1 MRVLRF
7 LLLFFIC
14 ICSLF
19 ASTLVTT
26 GVVPS
31 STGRVATQL
40 SVSSLSDDL
49 KSQESKEIEAIQEK
63 WNEVR
68 LMSKEEAEKL
78 EPEWKEAHE
87 RFHKKYDEDMEK
99 MLEITSKLQKMIEPP
114 RVAKKTQGQRKRDA
128 WAKVQEREAARA
140 AKK

>member
-1 MRVLRF
+1 MIFFF
-7 LLLFFIC
+7 LSLC
-14 ICSLF
+14 INS
-19 ASTLVTT
+19 
-26 GVVPS
+26 GVAPS
-31 STGRVATQL
+31 SIGRVATHL

-49 KSQESKEIEAIQEK
+49 KSQDSKEIEAIQEK

-68 LMSKEEAEKL
+68 LTSKEEAEKL
-78 EPEWKEAHE
+78 EPEWKEAYE

-99 MLEITSKLQKMIEPP
+99 MLDITNRLQKMIEPP

-128 WAKVQEREAARA
+128 FAKVQEREAARA